1 MQKRP
6 GPEKIKG
13 LLGPLLTRNRRSK
26 ITEVLSR
33 RTRYITLVLDDL
45 YHQHNMSAVARSCEA
60 FGIQDLHVIE
70 VENRFSPSHG
80 VAMGAQQ
87 WISIIRHHSV
97 KACIN
102 TLKRS
107 GYRILAADPPERAA
121 ETKGK
126 SVFRLEEIDLE
137 DGPVAIALGKELD
150 GLDPE
155 LRKGC
160 DGVTYIPLMGFTE
173 SLNVSVTAALFLF
186 ELRRKLE
193 RLPRNTWSLEAKE
206 MERLEALWYV
216 RSLKRGEKILE
227 DLLKREQAAKQKKKG
242 AM

>member
-1 MQKRP
+1 MVKRP
-6 GPEKIKG
+6 GPKEIKR
-13 LLGPLLTRNRRSK
+13 LLGPLLTQKRRSK
-26 ITEVLSR
+26 IIEVLSR

-45 YHQHNMSAVARSCEA
+45 YHQHNMSAVVRSCEA

-70 VENRFSPSHG
+70 VENRFRPTHG

-87 WISIIRHHSV
+87 WISIINHPSV
-97 KACIN
+97 AECMEP
-102 TLKRS
+102 LKKR
-107 GYRILAADPPERAA
+107 GYRVLAADPPERAL
-121 ETKGK
+121 ETRQKLK
-126 SVFRLEEIDLE
+126 FALDEIVLE

-160 DGVTYIPLMGFTE
+160 DGVVYIPIKGFTE

-193 RLPRNTWSLEAKE
+193 KLPKSTWGLKGNEI
-206 MERLEALWYV
+206 ERLEALWYL
-216 RSLKRGEKILE
+216 RSVKRGEKILE
-227 DLLKREQAAKQKKKG
+227 DLLKREELIRMQKG
-242 AM
+242 AT